1 MQDSQTVLAIISE
14 RGKKGLP
21 LERVY
26 RHLFNRELYLKAY
39 GKIYRNA
46 GALTPGSTS
55 ETADDMSL
63 RKIDAIIEALRYERY
78 RWTPTRRVYIEKKH
92 STKKRPLSMPTW
104 SDKLLQEV
112 IRLILESYYE
122 PQMSECSHGFR
133 PGRGC
138 HTALQD
144 IDRTWLGTTWYLEGD
159 IKACFD
165 SLDHQILLDTLAEKI
180 HDGRFLR
187 LIRELLQA
195 GYLEDWKY
203 NATLSGAPQGGIVSP
218 ILSNIYLT
226 KLDKYV
232 EETLIPAYTK
242 GEHRRGNPP
251 YRKLTKEIARLKK
264 KGQNQKVKE
273 VREHLFQLPS
283 VDPNDPKYRRLKYA
297 RYADD
302 WLIGFIGPKAEIE
315 DVKRQIGMFMHNELK
330 LELSE
335 EKTLVTHARTE
346 TARFLG
352 YHISTMQADTY
363 RPPHKRCVNGKV
375 ELRIPEDVVKQKCQ
389 RYLRNGKPIHRKEL
403 ETETAYSIMSRYQAE
418 YRGLVEY
425 YQMANNLNRL
435 SSLRWIMEVSLTKT
449 LAAKLKLT
457 VPKVYKRF
465 RTTHLV
471 DGKPYKGLYVLVERK
486 DKPPL
491 IAKWGNIPLKRKP
504 RVILNDQPQQT
515 WIWTGHTELEK
526 RLLADTC
533 ELCGSHEKISVHHI
547 RALKDLH
554 QKGRREKPRWMHI
567 MASRR
572 RKTLIVCWSCHMDI
586 QHGRPHK
593 AAKDR
598 NNVSLESRI
607 PGNS

>member
-1 MQDSQTVLAIISE
+1 MQEGQTVLAIISE

-26 RHLFNRELYLKAY
+26 RHSFNRDLYLMAY
-39 GKIYRNA
+39 GKMYRNA
-46 GALTPGSTS
+46 GALTPGSTT
-55 ETADDMSL
+55 ETADDMSM
-63 RKIDAIIEALRYERY
+63 RKIDAIIEAVRHERY

-112 IRLILESYYE
+112 IRLILDSYYE
-122 PQMSECSHGFR
+122 PQMSDCSHGFR

-138 HTALQD
+138 HSALQD
-144 IDRTWLGTTWYLEGD
+144 IDRTWLGTTWFLEGD

-218 ILSNIYLT
+218 ILSNIYLN
-226 KLDKYV
+226 KLDKYI
-232 EETLIPAYTK
+232 EETLLPAYTR
-242 GEHRRGNPP
+242 GTRRQPNPA
-251 YRKLTKEIARLKK
+251 YNALLNEAARLRR
-264 KGQNQKVKE
+264 KGKHQEAMV
-273 VREHLFQLPS
+273 VRKRAQQLPS
-283 VDPNDPKYRRLKYA
+283 VDPNDPDYRRLKYV

-302 WLIGFIGPKAEIE
+302 WLVGFIGPKTEVE
-315 DVKRQIGMFMHNELK
+315 DIKRQIGTFLHEELK

-346 TARFLG
+346 AARFLG
-352 YHISTMQADTY
+352 YHISTMQANTY
-363 RPPHKRCVNGKV
+363 RPHGKRYVNGKV
-375 ELRIPEDVVKQKCQ
+375 ELRLPLDILKKKSE
-389 RYLRNGKPIHRKEL
+389 RYLKNGKPIHRKEL

-418 YRGLVEY
+418 YRGLVAY
-425 YQMANNLNRL
+425 YQMANDLNKLNR
-435 SSLRWIMEVSLTKT
+435 LRWIMEVSLTKT

-457 VPKVYKRF
+457 VPKVYDKF
-465 RTTHLV
+465 QITHMV
-471 DGKPYKGLYVLVERK
+471 DEKPYRGLQVVVLREGK
-486 DKPPL
+486 EPL
-491 IAKWGNIPLKRKP
+491 IAKWGNIPLRRNP
-504 RVILNDQPQQT
+504 RATLNDQPNT
-515 WIWTGHTELEK
+515 VWTGRTELEK

-533 ELCGSHEKISVHHI
+533 ELCGSHDRISVHHI

-554 QKGRREKPRWMHI
+554 QKGRREKPRWMQI

-572 RKTLIVCWSCHMDI
+572 RKTLVVCWPCHMSI
-586 QHGRPHK
+586 QHGRPRK
-593 AAKDR
+593 DAKNR
-598 NNVSLESRI
+598 NMVSLESRI

>member
-1 MQDSQTVLAIISE
+1 MQDGRTVLAIISE

-26 RHLFNRELYLKAY
+26 RHLFNRDLYLMAY

-46 GALTPGSTS
+46 GALTPGSTP

-63 RKIDAIIEALRYERY
+63 RKIEAIIEAVRYERY
-78 RWTPTRRVYIEKKH
+78 RWTPTRRVYIEKPH

-122 PQMSECSHGFR
+122 PQMSNCSHGFR
-133 PGRGC
+133 PGKGC

-159 IKACFD
+159 IQACFD

-180 HDGRFLR
+180 RDGRFLR
-187 LIRELLQA
+187 LIRGLLQA

-226 KLDKYV
+226 KLDNYI
-232 EETLIPAYTK
+232 EQTLIPAYTK
-242 GEHRRGNPP
+242 GTKRQPNPKYNALLNEAARLRRRGQHQEA
-251 YRKLTKEIARLKK
+251 KEAR
-264 KGQNQKVKE
+264 QRAQ
-273 VREHLFQLPS
+273 QLPS
-283 VDPNDPKYRRLKYA
+283 VDPDDPEYRRMKYV

-302 WLIGFIGPKAEIE
+302 WLVGFIGSRAEVEEI
-315 DVKRQIGMFMHNELK
+315 KRQIGTFLRDELK
-330 LELSE
+330 LTLSE
-335 EKTLVTHARTE
+335 KKTLITHARTE
-346 TARFLG
+346 AARFLG
-352 YHISTMQADTY
+352 YHISTMQANTY
-363 RPPHKRCVNGKV
+363 RPHGKRYVNGKV
-375 ELRIPEDVVKQKCQ
+375 ELRMPEDVLKQKCE
-389 RYLRNGKPIHRKEL
+389 RYLKHGKPIHRMEL
-403 ETETAYSIMSRYQAE
+403 ETETAYSIMSRYQSE

-435 SSLRWIMEVSLTKT
+435 GYLRWIMEQSLTKT
-449 LAAKLKLT
+449 LAAKLKIS
-457 VPKVYKRF
+457 VAKVYKRY
-465 RTTHLV
+465 RATHIV
-471 DGKPYKGLYVLVERK
+471 DGRPYKGLAVVVEREGK
-486 DKPPL
+486 QPL
-491 IAKWGNIPLKRKP
+491 TAKWGNIPLRGEET
-504 RVILNDQPQQT
+504 RAILNDQPGQV
-515 WIWTGHTELEK
+515 WTGHPEFEK

-533 ELCGSHEKISVHHI
+533 ELCGSHDRISVHHI

-554 QKGRREKPRWMHI
+554 QKGRREKPRWMHV

-572 RKTLIVCWSCHMDI
+572 RKTLVVCWSCHMDI
-586 QHGRPHK
+586 QHGRPRK
-593 AAKDR
+593 TAKNR
-598 NNVSLESRI
+598 NNVLLESRI
-607 PGNS
+607 LGNS

>member
-1 MQDSQTVLAIISE
+1 MQEGRMVLAIISE

-26 RHLFNRELYLKAY
+26 RHLFNRDLYLMAY

-63 RKIDAIIEALRYERY
+63 RKIDAIIEAVRYERY
-78 RWTPTRRVYIEKKH
+78 RWTPTRRVYIEKKN

-122 PQMSECSHGFR
+122 PQMSDCSHGFR

-144 IDRTWLGTTWYLEGD
+144 IDRTWLGTTWFLEGD

-218 ILSNIYLT
+218 ILSNIYLN
-226 KLDKYV
+226 KLDKYI
-232 EETLIPAYTK
+232 EETLIPAYTR
-242 GEHRRGNPP
+242 GTRRQPNPA
-251 YRKLTKEIARLKK
+251 YNALLNEAARLRR
-264 KGQNQKVKE
+264 KGKHQEALE
-273 VREHLFQLPS
+273 VRKHAQQLPS
-283 VDPNDPKYRRLKYA
+283 VDPNDPDYRRLKYV

-302 WLIGFIGPKAEIE
+302 WLVGFIGPKTEVE
-315 DVKRQIGMFMHNELK
+315 DIKRQIGTFLHEELK

-346 TARFLG
+346 AARFLG

-363 RPPHKRCVNGKV
+363 RPHGKRYVNGKV
-375 ELRIPEDVVKQKCQ
+375 ELRLPLDILKRKSE
-389 RYLRNGKPIHRKEL
+389 RYLKNGKPIHRKEL
-403 ETETAYSIMSRYQAE
+403 ETETAYSIMSRYQSE

-425 YQMANNLNRL
+425 YQMANDLNKLNR
-435 SSLRWIMEVSLTKT
+435 LRWIMEVSLTKT

-457 VPKVYKRF
+457 VPKVYDKF
-465 RTTHLV
+465 QITHMV
-471 DGKPYKGLYVLVERK
+471 DEKPYKGLQVVVLREGK
-486 DKPPL
+486 EPL
-491 IAKWGNIPLKRKP
+491 IAKWGNIPLR
-504 RVILNDQPQQT
+504 RNSRAILNDRPNT
-515 WIWTGHTELEK
+515 VWTGRTELEK

-533 ELCGSHEKISVHHI
+533 ELCGSNDRISVHHI
-547 RALKDLH
+547 RALKDLN
-554 QKGRREKPRWMHI
+554 QKGRREKPRWMQI

-572 RKTLIVCWSCHMDI
+572 RKTLVVCWPCHMSI
-586 QHGRPHK
+586 QHGRPRK
-593 AAKDR
+593 DAKNR
-598 NNVSLESRI
+598 NMVSLESRI

>member
-1 MQDSQTVLAIISE
+1 MQDSRTVLAIISE

-26 RHLFNRELYLKAY
+26 RHLFNRDLYLMAY

-55 ETADDMSL
+55 ETADEMSL

-122 PQMSECSHGFR
+122 PQMSDCSHGFR

-138 HTALQD
+138 HSALQD

-195 GYLEDWKY
+195 GYLEDWQY

-232 EETLIPAYTK
+232 EETLLPAYTK
-242 GEHRRGNPP
+242 GDHRRSNPP
-251 YRKLTKEIARLKK
+251 YQALRKEIARLKK
-264 KGQNQKVKE
+264 KGQHQKVKE
-273 VREHLFQLPS
+273 VRKRLFQLPS
-283 VDPNDPKYRRLKYA
+283 VDPNDPKYRRLKYV

-302 WLIGFIGPKAEIE
+302 WLIGFIGPRAEIE
-315 DVKRQIGMFMHNELK
+315 DVKRQIGTFLHNELK

-346 TARFLG
+346 AARFLG
-352 YHISTMQADTY
+352 YHISTMQANTY
-363 RPPHKRCVNGKV
+363 RPPRKRCVNGKV
-375 ELRIPEDVVKQKCQ
+375 SYASPKMSSN
-389 RYLRNGKPIHRKEL
+389 RN
-403 ETETAYSIMSRYQAE
+403 
-418 YRGLVEY
+418 V
-425 YQMANNLNRL
+425 
-435 SSLRWIMEVSLTKT
+435 
-449 LAAKLKLT
+449 
-457 VPKVYKRF
+457 
-465 RTTHLV
+465 
-471 DGKPYKGLYVLVERK
+471 
-486 DKPPL
+486 
-491 IAKWGNIPLKRKP
+491 
-504 RVILNDQPQQT
+504 ND
-515 WIWTGHTELEK
+515 I
-526 RLLADTC
+526 
-533 ELCGSHEKISVHHI
+533 
-547 RALKDLH
+547 
-554 QKGRREKPRWMHI
+554 
-567 MASRR
+567 
-572 RKTLIVCWSCHMDI
+572 
-586 QHGRPHK
+586 
-593 AAKDR
+593 
-598 NNVSLESRI
+598 
-607 PGNS
+607 

>member
-1 MQDSQTVLAIISE
+1 MVLAIISE

-26 RHLFNRELYLKAY
+26 RHLFNRDLYLIAY

-46 GALTPGSTS
+46 GALTPGSTP
-55 ETADDMSL
+55 ETADDTSL
-63 RKIDAIIEALRYERY
+63 RKIEAIIEAVRYERY

-122 PQMSECSHGFR
+122 PQMSKCSHGFR

-226 KLDKYV
+226 KLDNYIEK
-232 EETLIPAYTK
+232 TLIPANTK
-242 GEHRRGNPP
+242 GTKRQPNPR
-251 YRKLTKEIARLKK
+251 YNALLYGAARLRRKR
-264 KGQNQKVKE
+264 QHQEAKE
-273 VREHLFQLPS
+273 VRKRAQQLPS
-283 VDPNDPKYRRLKYA
+283 VAPDDPEYRRMKYV

-302 WLIGFIGPKAEIE
+302 WLVGFTGPRAEVEEI
-315 DVKRQIGMFMHNELK
+315 KRQIGTFLRDELK
-330 LELSE
+330 LTLSE
-335 EKTLVTHARTE
+335 EKTLITHARTE
-346 TARFLG
+346 AARFLG
-352 YHISTMQADTY
+352 YHISTMQANTY
-363 RPPHKRCVNGKV
+363 RPHGKRYVNGKV
-375 ELRIPEDVVKQKCQ
+375 ELRIPEDVLKQKCE
-389 RYLRNGKPIHRKEL
+389 RYLKHGKPIHRTEL
-403 ETETAYSIMSRYQAE
+403 ETETAYSIMSRYQSE

-435 SSLRWIMEVSLTKT
+435 GHLRWIMEQSLTKT
-449 LAAKLKLT
+449 LAAKLKIS
-457 VPKVYKRF
+457 VPKVYKRY
-465 RTTHLV
+465 RTTHIVEGRL
-471 DGKPYKGLYVLVERK
+471 YKGLAVFVEREGK
-486 DKPPL
+486 QPL
-491 IAKWGNIPLKRKP
+491 IAKWGNVPLR
-504 RVILNDQPQQT
+504 RETQAILNDQPGQV
-515 WIWTGHTELEK
+515 WTGHTELEK

-533 ELCGSHEKISVHHI
+533 ELCGSHDRISVHHI

-554 QKGRREKPRWMHI
+554 QKGRGEKPRWMHV

-572 RKTLIVCWSCHMDI
+572 RKTLIVCWPCHMDI
-586 QHGRPHK
+586 QHGRPRK
-593 AAKDR
+593 TAKNR
-598 NNVSLESRI
+598 NHMSLESRI

>member
-1 MQDSQTVLAIISE
+1 MQEGRTVLAIISE

-26 RHLFNRELYLKAY
+26 RHLFNRDLYLMAY
-39 GKIYRNA
+39 GKIYHNA
-46 GALTPGSTS
+46 GALTPGSTP

-63 RKIDAIIEALRYERY
+63 RKIDAIIEAVRYERY

-122 PQMSECSHGFR
+122 PQMSQYSHGFR
-133 PGRGC
+133 PGKGC

-159 IKACFD
+159 IRACFD
-165 SLDHQILLDTLAEKI
+165 SLDHQILLDTLAKKI

-203 NATLSGAPQGGIVSP
+203 SATLSGAPQGGIVSP

-226 KLDKYV
+226 KLDNYI
-232 EETLIPAYTK
+232 EDTLIPAHTK
-242 GEHRRGNPP
+242 GTKRQPNPK
-251 YRKLTKEIARLKK
+251 YQALLNEAARLRR
-264 KGQNQKVKE
+264 KGQHQEAKE
-273 VREHLFQLPS
+273 VRQRAQQLPS
-283 VDPNDPKYRRLKYA
+283 VDPEDPEYRRMKYV

-302 WLIGFIGPKAEIE
+302 WLVGFTGSRAEVEEI
-315 DVKRQIGMFMHNELK
+315 KRQIGTFLRDGLK
-330 LELSE
+330 LTLSE
-335 EKTLVTHARTE
+335 EKTLITHARTE
-346 TARFLG
+346 AARFLG
-352 YHISTMQADTY
+352 YHISTMQANTY
-363 RPPHKRCVNGKV
+363 RPHGKRYVNGKV
-375 ELRIPEDVVKQKCQ
+375 ELRMPEDVLKQKCE
-389 RYLRNGKPIHRKEL
+389 RYLKHGKPIHRTEL
-403 ETETAYSIMSRYQAE
+403 ETETAYSIMSRYQSE

-435 SSLRWIMEVSLTKT
+435 GHLRWIMEQSLTKT
-449 LAAKLKLT
+449 LAAKLKIS
-457 VPKVYKRF
+457 VSQVYKRY
-465 RTTHLV
+465 RTTHIV
-471 DGKPYKGLYVLVERK
+471 DGRPYKGLAVLVEREGK
-486 DKPPL
+486 QPL
-491 IAKWGNIPLKRKP
+491 IAKWGNIPLR
-504 RVILNDQPQQT
+504 RETRAILNDQPGQV
-515 WIWTGHTELEK
+515 WTGHTELEK

-533 ELCGSHEKISVHHI
+533 ELCGSHDRISVHHI

-554 QKGRREKPRWMHI
+554 QKGRREKPRWMHV

-586 QHGRPHK
+586 QHGRPRK
-593 AAKDR
+593 TAKNGND
-598 NNVSLESRI
+598 VSLESRI